1 MVTTWQPYDFQRF
14 AMFYCQITLYA
25 KVVKILEQ
33 AKRLTPF
40 SRNWFYLVVNSR
52 NSLGLDKNTGITT
65 TPYTIFGLSK

>member
-52 NSLGLDKNTGITT
+52 NSLGLGKNTGITT

>member
-52 NSLGLDKNTGITT
+52 NSLGLVKNTCITT

>member
-14 AMFYCQITLYA
+14 AMFYCQITLYE

-33 AKRLTPF
+33 EKRLTPF
-40 SRNWFYLVVNSR
+40 SRNWFYLVVKSR
-52 NSLGLDKNTGITT
+52 NSLGLVKNTGITT

>member
-52 NSLGLDKNTGITT
+52 NSLGLVKNTGITT
-65 TPYTIFGLSK
+65 TPSTIFGLSK

>member
-52 NSLGLDKNTGITT
+52 NSLGLVKNTGITT
-65 TPYTIFGLSK
+65 TRYTIFGLSK

>member
-52 NSLGLDKNTGITT
+52 NSLGLVKNTEETT

>member
-52 NSLGLDKNTGITT
+52 NSLGLAKNTGITT

>member
-52 NSLGLDKNTGITT
+52 YSLGLVKNTGITT